1 MSDHLATDAVRPVQ
15 GFPPK
20 DIDIEKSGN
29 ADVRAHETSSN
40 GDDKSVESETFQNG
54 VQRVRAITE
63 IWSKQTLITM
73 FILYVTLHQRYL
85 VIH

>member
-1 MSDHLATDAVRPVQ
+1 MSNLNAIDAVRPAD
-15 GFPPK
+15 GFNRPSH

-29 ADVRAHETSSN
+29 TGIATHEAGSDVET
-40 GDDKSVESETFQNG
+40 KSVESENFQNG

-73 FILYVTLHQRYL
+73 FILYAAMPSEL
-85 VIH
+85 